1 MLREEMRIILKLMI
15 SCIDYVLLSNVL
27 TFIHA
32 GHSINS
38 INSCETEFYFQK
50 VQ

>member
-1 MLREEMRIILKLMI
+1 MEIRIISKLVI
-15 SCIDYVLLSNVL
+15 SCIDYVLPNNAL

-32 GHSINS
+32 GNPIDLVNACKTDS
-38 INSCETEFYFQK
+38 YFQK